1 MQKNIL
7 NTINKVSNSFPSLFS
22 REDVIKL
29 LTDLDAELGAE
40 GPKVLVKK
48 DDLVDIF
55 RQAFSEKDFSNI
67 VDKDSAEMSMGYN
80 NQVELDSVDL
90 DEDELVGSAVDALEA
105 CWDAL
110 EEAAT
115 EED

>member
-1 MQKNIL
+1 M
-7 NTINKVSNSFPSLFS
+7 T
-22 REDVIKL
+22 
-29 LTDLDAELGAE
+29 
-40 GPKVLVKK
+40 
-48 DDLVDIF
+48 
-55 RQAFSEKDFSNI
+55 
-67 VDKDSAEMSMGYN
+67 
-80 NQVELDSVDL
+80 L